1 MLKLKVETLDDLDES
16 LQSHYEKAEGGGY
29 QLKVEGLEDT
39 GALKRAKDHEKQA
52 RKEAEQAAKE
62 LKERLAELEAKIEEG
77 GRASAK
83 DKGDIDALE
92 KSYQE
97 KIGKL
102 EKGYQE
108 KISGLQGNLQRILVD
123 NQASTLANEL
133 AVQGSASVL
142 VPHIR
147 ARLSVEERDG
157 QFKTVVLD
165 AEGKPSAYSLDDLKQ
180 EITANPAYAPIIV
193 GSRASGGGASG
204 GSGGSAAPKTMPRD
218 QFEALSQVERAA
230 FSKDGGKVV
239 DP

>member
-1 MLKLKVETLDDLDES
+1 MLKFKIDTLDGLDEG
-16 LQSHYEKAEGGGY
+16 LHDYYEEAESGGY
-29 QLKVEGLEDT
+29 QLKVDGLEDT

-62 LKERLAELEAKIEEG
+62 LKDRLAELEAKLEEG

-83 DKGDIDALE
+83 DKGDIEALE

-108 KISGLQGNLQRILVD
+108 KIDGLQGNLQRILVD
-123 NQASTLANEL
+123 SQAETLASEL

-147 ARLSVEERDG
+147 SRLSVEERDG
-157 QFKTVVLD
+157 EFKTVVLD
-165 AEGKPSAYSLDDLKQ
+165 AEGKPSALDLNDLKQ
-180 EITANPAYAPIIV
+180 EITANSAYAPIIV
-193 GSRASGGGASG
+193 GSKASGSGASGGGSG
-204 GSGGSAAPKTMPRD
+204 GAAQQSVTREQWESMSHVD
-218 QFEALSQVERAA
+218 RAA
-230 FSKDGGKVV
+230 FSKGGGKVI